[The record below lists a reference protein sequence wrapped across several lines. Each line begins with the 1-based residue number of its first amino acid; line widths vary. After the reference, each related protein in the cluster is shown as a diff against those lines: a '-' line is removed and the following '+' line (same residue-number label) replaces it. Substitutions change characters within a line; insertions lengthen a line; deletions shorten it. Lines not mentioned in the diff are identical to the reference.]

1 MSTTST
7 NTPFKKKKL
16 QNMEWEVFNSQNPKS
31 GKKRKAYLLKWASI
45 ACYLSLFPPFIITLY
60 KFLAQKKNSE
70 IWYLFFSN
78 IFSFFTTVYIS
89 HILYMLLKI
98 IYFWVVCVFWR
109 RNACHLL
116 LLSSQSLH
124 TTLSLKGQSFSLRER
139 KRATS
144 SSHLCFALY

>member
-7 NTPFKKKKL
+7 NTPFKKKNFKTWSGRCL
-16 QNMEWEVFNSQNPKS
+16 IPKIQKVV
-31 GKKRKAYLLKWASI
+31 KKRKAYLLKWARI

-70 IWYLFFSN
+70 IWYLYFSN
-78 IFSFFTTVYIS
+78 IFTTVYIS

-139 KRATS
+139 N
-144 SSHLCFALY
+144 

>member
-1 MSTTST
+1 M
-7 NTPFKKKKL
+7 
-16 QNMEWEVFNSQNPKS
+16 FNSQNPKS
-31 GKKRKAYLLKWASI
+31 GKKRKAYLLKWARI

-70 IWYLFFSN
+70 IWYLYFSN
-78 IFSFFTTVYIS
+78 IFSFLQLFFFFGYKFFTTVYIS